1 MQDGPNDPTPSSTD
15 QAAARDISP
24 VPTCA
29 KIRRL
34 FWSILQ
40 NTLYRYSFHTF
51 SRWRA
56 FLLRLFGAK
65 VGHRCTIRRT
75 SKVYY
80 PWLLEMGDLSCLG
93 DHSEVYNLGRI
104 VIGQRVSL
112 SQYAYL
118 CAGTHD
124 YTRVDMP
131 LVTKPITIGDDAW
144 ICAKAFVG
152 PGVTVG
158 AGAIV
163 AACAVAVKD
172 VPAWTIVAG
181 NPARPVKPRPPFA
194 STPNTEAQLA

>member
-1 MQDGPNDPTPSSTD
+1 MAMSTHPPEAE
-15 QAAARDISP
+15 QTAADARDISP
-24 VPTCA
+24 VPTGT

-34 FWSILQ
+34 LWSIAQ
-40 NTLYRYSFHTF
+40 NTVYRYSFHTC

-65 VGHRCTIRRT
+65 IGRRCTIRRT

-93 DHSEVYNLGRI
+93 DESEVYNLGS
-104 VIGQRVSL
+104 VTIGHRVSL

-124 YTRVDMP
+124 YTRIDMP
-131 LVTKPITIGDDAW
+131 LLTKPIIIGDDAW
-144 ICAKAFVG
+144 ICAKAFIG
-152 PGVTVG
+152 PGVAVG
-158 AGAIV
+158 NGAIV
-163 AACAVAVKD
+163 AACAVAVKE

-181 NPARPVKPRPPFA
+181 NPAKPVKPRPPFA
-194 STPNTEAQLA
+194 NTTDTEPPLV